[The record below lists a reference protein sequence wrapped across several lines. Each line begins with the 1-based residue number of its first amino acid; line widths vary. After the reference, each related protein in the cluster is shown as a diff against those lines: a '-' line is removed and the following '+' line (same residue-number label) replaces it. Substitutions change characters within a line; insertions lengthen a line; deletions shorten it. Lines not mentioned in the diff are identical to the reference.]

1 MPFLPLFTCGDYNED
16 TPLAERTVGGLDF
29 DFRDGCAEV
38 RYTFASQEKDK
49 ASAEVFSEQ
58 CVRDVQD
65 RLEGFGCKVEKIK
78 CFAEELEPDPVREP
92 VKDHENQEKKKKGHC
107 HDR

>member
-1 MPFLPLFTCGDYNED
+1 MTSGMVVLKFVIRLPARRKT
-16 TPLAERTVGGLDF
+16 
-29 DFRDGCAEV
+29 
-38 RYTFASQEKDK
+38 
-49 ASAEVFSEQ
+49 SAEVFSEQ

-65 RLEGFGCKVEKIK
+65 RLEGFGCKVEKID

-92 VKDHENQEKKKKGHC
+92 DKARGNQEKKKGHG